1 MGWSVCL
8 FDLFGWF
15 LVDGLGRLTTGCVW
29 DLLVVLEFA
38 VVWVV
43 LLTILFVDLFV
54 IVISVVW
61 VFGCRFG
68 GFWLLWVVFGGCL
81 LG

>member
-1 MGWSVCL
+1 M

-15 LVDGLGRLTTGCVW
+15 LVDGLGCLPTGCVW

-68 GFWLLWVVFGGCL
+68 WVLVVMVVFGGCL